1 MRARR
6 EAASEP
12 RTSTTQLP
20 RAVKNRDP
28 SITEEG
34 NAAKRQRQAKMQA
47 HVRRQALITK
57 KRVDLDVEDPND
69 ERRNLRLEGHA
80 LTSY

>member
-57 KRVDLDVEDPND
+57 KRVDLDVGGLLDGRE
-69 ERRNLRLEGHA
+69 RLEVR
-80 LTSY
+80 